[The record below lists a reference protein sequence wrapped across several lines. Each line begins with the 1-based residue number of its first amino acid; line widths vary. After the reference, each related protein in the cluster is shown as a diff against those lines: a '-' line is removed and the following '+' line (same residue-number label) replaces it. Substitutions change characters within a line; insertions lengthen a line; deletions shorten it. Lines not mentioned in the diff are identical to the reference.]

1 MGAGHVFV
9 RLQQKM
15 PAPNFFRVG
24 RRHIV
29 GHVAVKRQDLE
40 FGLGMVQM
48 PLNALVVLAVV
59 SPIEMNEG
67 RAFLSIG
74 QNEMRHRGVFD
85 GLRHRK
91 GLPAVA
97 AGHGEHG
104 IVSGKGGVVSNGQWW
119 QELLGV
125 VTEVPQGIKA
135 ILIHVRGIA
144 PWYIGG
150 DEAQFVVS
158 CKLQQGYG
166 ANATQCPRG
175 PGCGKLH

>member
-1 MGAGHVFV
+1 MGAGHAFM

-15 PAPNFFRVG
+15 PAPNFFWVG
-24 RRHIV
+24 RCHIV
-29 GHVAVKRQDLE
+29 GHVAVKCQDLKS
-40 FGLGMVQM
+40 GLGMVQM
-48 PLNALVVLAVV
+48 PLNALVVLTVV
-59 SPIEMNEG
+59 GPIEMNEG

-104 IVSGKGGVVSNGQWW
+104 IVSGKGGVISNGQWG

-135 ILIHVRGIA
+135 ILIDPFSYGLRYDQDVLLIKFSTRELRYKPMIN
-144 PWYIGG
+144 
-150 DEAQFVVS
+150 
-158 CKLQQGYG
+158 CKCLVFDV
-166 ANATQCPRG
+166 C
-175 PGCGKLH
+175 CIV